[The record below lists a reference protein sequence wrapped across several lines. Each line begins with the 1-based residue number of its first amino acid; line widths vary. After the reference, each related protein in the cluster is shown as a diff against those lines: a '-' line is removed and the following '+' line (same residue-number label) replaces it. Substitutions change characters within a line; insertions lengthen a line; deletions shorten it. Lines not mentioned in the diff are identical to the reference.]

1 MTVAQFF
8 RINGGTTQLRGVTP
22 DITLPSMVD
31 AEAFGESSFDHA
43 LPWTQIKAVDFAPV
57 GNMKDL
63 APVLQKLHET
73 RARSDRDL
81 QDLLE
86 DIAEIKSQRKK
97 NQISLNESVRRKERD
112 AQEAKQRV
120 RDSRT
125 NAATARADAKAGVPG
140 AGNPQRDDGLQ
151 ADERNLANQLAA
163 ENARKNARDVL
174 LNEADQ
180 ILRDQV
186 EVLRTSPGL
195 AARVRRPSAVTAD

>member
-1 MTVAQFF
+1 
-8 RINGGTTQLRGVTP
+8 
-22 DITLPSMVD
+22 
-31 AEAFGESSFDHA
+31 
-43 LPWTQIKAVDFAPV
+43 
-57 GNMKDL
+57 
-63 APVLQKLHET
+63 
-73 RARSDRDL
+73 L

-112 AQEAKQRV
+112 AQEARQRV

-125 NAATARADAKAGVPG
+125 NAATARTDAKAGAPG

-151 ADERNLANQLAA
+151 ADERNLVNQLAA

-174 LNEADQ
+174 LNEAAQ